1 MKRIDKPVLLVV
13 FGASGDLSKR
23 KLIPA
28 LYHLAYQNL
37 LPPNFTVIGFART
50 HYTDEQFRALALEG
64 VREFGS
70 APLDETIWHW
80 FSQGLFYQTG
90 NYDDLASFKALAECV
105 ATLDKQRHTAGNHVY
120 YLATPP
126 SVFHEI
132 TTLIHE
138 AGLCAPNPRP
148 ESPSAAHC
156 RVVIEKPF
164 GQDLASAQKLN
175 EHLLSLFSEE
185 QIYRIDHYLGK
196 ETVQNILVF
205 RFGNGI
211 FEPIWNRNYIDHI
224 QITVAETLG
233 IGDRGG
239 YYDKAGAIRDM
250 VQNHM
255 MQLLSF
261 TAMEPPVVFDPK
273 AVRDQ
278 KVNVLRAIRPLKPEE
293 VERSVVRAQYG
304 PGVSDGKE
312 VPGYT
317 SEKGVPAD
325 STTDTY
331 VAWKLEIDSWRW
343 KGVPFYLR
351 TGKALAA
358 KVTEVN
364 IVFRKPP
371 LMLFET
377 MNGDKVPPSNVL
389 TLRIQPDEGI
399 RLSFDAK
406 RPGPSV
412 IIERVAMD
420 FSYREQFGSQPS
432 ADAYERLLLDAI
444 AGDTTLFIRRD
455 EVELA
460 WYHVTR
466 VLEGWEA
473 QEQKARKQD
482 KKELVLPKY
491 AAGTWGPKEAD
502 ELLARDGRYWRN
514 PTSLRLLR

>member
-1 MKRIDKPVLLVV
+1 MKRIEQPVLLVV

-37 LPPNFTVIGFART
+37 LPPNFTVLGYART
-50 HYTDEQFRALALEG
+50 KYTDEQFRQLAREGIEEYGALG
-64 VREFGS
+64 I
-70 APLDETIWHW
+70 DEHIWHW
-80 FSQGLFYQTG
+80 FSQGLFYQAG
-90 NYDDLASFKALAECV
+90 NYDDVENFKALSQRVVE
-105 ATLDKQRHTAGNHVY
+105 LDKARHTGGQHVY

-126 SVFHEI
+126 AVFKPI
-132 TTLIHE
+132 TRLIHDVGICP
-138 AGLCAPNPRP
+138 AD
-148 ESPSAAHC
+148 AHGQQ

-164 GQDLASAQKLN
+164 GHDLASAQELN
-175 EHLLSLFSEE
+175 DHLLQLFNED

-211 FEPIWNRNYIDHI
+211 FEPIWNRNYIDNV
-224 QITVAETLG
+224 QITVAESLG

-239 YYDKAGAIRDM
+239 YYDKSGAIRDM
-250 VQNHM
+250 LQNHM

-261 TAMEPPVVFDPK
+261 TAMEPPVAFEPK

-278 KVNVLRAIRPLKPEE
+278 KVNVLRSLRPIDP
-293 VERSVVRAQYG
+293 VDVGNWVVRAQYG

-312 VPGYT
+312 IPGYLD
-317 SEKGVPAD
+317 EKGVATH
-325 STTDTY
+325 STTETY
-331 VAWKLEIDSWRW
+331 VAWKLEIDNWRW
-343 KGVPFYLR
+343 KGVPFYMR
-351 TGKALAA
+351 TGKALAG
-358 KVTEVN
+358 KVTEIQ

-377 MNGDKVPPSNVL
+377 LGGDHVPPSNVL

-399 RLSFDAK
+399 LLSFDAK

-420 FSYREQFGSQPS
+420 FSYQSQFGSQPA
-432 ADAYERLLLDAI
+432 ADAYERLLLDVFV
-444 AGDTTLFIRRD
+444 GDSTLFVRRD

-460 WYHVTR
+460 WDRVTR
-466 VLEGWEA
+466 VLEGWEM
-473 QEQKARKQD
+473 QEKAAKQESG
-482 KKELVLPKY
+482 KPLKLPKY

-502 ELLARDGRYWRN
+502 DLMHRDGRYWRN
-514 PTSLRLLR
+514 PTALRILR